1 MKLEYP
7 LSDAMPSTTNA
18 RDRLLAKIFQFRKDA
33 VARRPSQ
40 TQLNQPHTLNM
51 RAGSPYSTSPKSV
64 RHIPHHESGESDND
78 EGLEIGG
85 DGDGAG
91 RSSGKQANG
100 DNKETEGESVR
111 APEGEMEAQDEDFAL
126 LYAYALVTGQLS
138 LEIETLRKEIEGLF
152 GIMDED
158 LLRLE

>member
-40 TQLNQPHTLNM
+40 LQLDQSHTLNT
-51 RAGSPYSTSPKSV
+51 RAGSLYSTSPKSV

-78 EGLEIGG
+78 EDLEIG
-85 DGDGAG
+85 GDGAG

-100 DNKETEGESVR
+100 DSKEAEGENVR
-111 APEGEMEAQDEDFAL
+111 TPEGEVEAQDEDFAL

-152 GIMDED
+152 GVMDED